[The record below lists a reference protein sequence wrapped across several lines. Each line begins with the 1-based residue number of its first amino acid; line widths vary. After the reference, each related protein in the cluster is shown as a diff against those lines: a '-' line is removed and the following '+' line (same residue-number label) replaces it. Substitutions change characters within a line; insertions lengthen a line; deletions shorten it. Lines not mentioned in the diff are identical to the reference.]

1 MSDARKIIEELRER
15 LRHHNWRYYV
25 KADPEITD
33 YEYDQL
39 FQQLKEL
46 EAAHPEHVTPDSPTQ
61 VVGGE
66 PLTGFEQAA
75 HATPMLSLDNSY
87 NYGDLREFD
96 GRVRRGLPG
105 GARVEYVAE
114 LKIDGVSV
122 SLLYRNGV
130 LERAATRGNGRV
142 GDDVTAAARTIRSLP
157 LRLMGDAPNVLE
169 ARGEVFLP
177 HAAFERLN
185 AERADADEPLFANP
199 RNAAAGSLKLLD
211 PSITAKRRLDLFVY
225 WLREEPESNTT
236 HLENLMRLENYGFRV
251 EPNRAVFDGM
261 EPLIEY
267 LEKWERERHTLPYET
282 DGVVVKV
289 NDPAHQAA
297 LGATTHHPRFAIAY
311 KFPPEQKETRV
322 LNIRVQV
329 GRTGKLTPVAE
340 LDPVFLSG
348 TTVSNATL
356 HNEDEIIRKDV
367 RIGDTVV
374 VQKAGEII
382 PQIIRVVAEK
392 RTGGETPFDF
402 PKTCPVCGA
411 PAARPEGEADVR
423 CTGYWCGAQVRERVK
438 HFASRQ
444 AMDIESL
451 GPALVNQL
459 LDSKVI
465 TDYAD
470 LYYLRMEDLL
480 PLERMAGKSAQ
491 NLLDALEK
499 SKSQSLDRLIFGL
512 GIRHVGQRAAQLLA
526 EQFLSLDALAAAT
539 EEELTQVS
547 EIGPA
552 VAKSVTS
559 FFSQEETKC
568 VIEKLSAAGLNM
580 KMDAP
585 AAAGSRT
592 LQGKTFVI
600 TGALSRPRD
609 DIKRIIESAGG
620 RVSSSVSKKTDYVVA
635 GQDAGSKYDKAVSL
649 GVPVIDESGL
659 DALLSGNTND
669 KPENGQLGL
678 FR

>member
-1 MSDARKIIEELRER
+1 MSDVQNKIEELRER
-15 LRHHNWRYYV
+15 LRCHNWRYYV

-39 FQQLKEL
+39 FQQLKQL
-46 EAAHPEHVTPDSPTQ
+46 EAANPEYVTPDSPTQ

-66 PLTGFEQAA
+66 PLTGFQQAA

-87 NYGDLREFD
+87 NYDDLREFD

-105 GARVEYVAE
+105 DARVEYVAE

-122 SLLYRNGV
+122 SLLYRKGV

-157 LRLMGDAPNVLE
+157 LKLMGDAPEVLE
-169 ARGEVFLP
+169 VRGEVFLP

-185 AERADADEPLFANP
+185 AERAEADEPLFANP
-199 RNAAAGSLKLLD
+199 RNATAGSLKLLD

-236 HLENLMRLENYGFRV
+236 HIDNLTRLENYGFRV
-251 EPNRAVFDGM
+251 EPNRALFDGID
-261 EPLIEY
+261 PLIEY
-267 LEKWERERHTLPYET
+267 LEKWERGRHTLPYET

-297 LGATTHHPRFAIAY
+297 LGATTHHPRYAIAY

-322 LNIRVQV
+322 LNIRIQV

-356 HNEDEIIRKDV
+356 HNADEIQRKDV
-367 RIGDTVV
+367 RIGDMVV

-382 PQIIRVVAEK
+382 PQIIRVAAEK
-392 RTGGETPFDF
+392 RTGAETPFEF

-411 PAARPEGEADVR
+411 PAERPEGEVDVR

-459 LDSKVI
+459 LDSNVI
-465 TDYAD
+465 ADYAD
-470 LYYLRMEDLL
+470 LYYLKMDDLL
-480 PLERMAGKSAQ
+480 PLERMADRSAR
-491 NLLDALEK
+491 NLIDALEK

-512 GIRHVGQRAAQLLA
+512 GIRHAGQRAAQLLA
-526 EQFLSLDALAAAT
+526 EHFGSLDALAAAA
-539 EEELTQVS
+539 EEELVQVS
-547 EIGPA
+547 EIGPT

-559 FFSQEETKC
+559 FFSQEETKR
-568 VIEKLSAAGLNM
+568 VIEKLRAAGMNM
-580 KMDAP
+580 KMDAGAKDGP
-585 AAAGSRT
+585 QT
-592 LQGKTFVI
+592 LEGKTFVI

-609 DIKRIIESAGG
+609 DIKRLIESAGG
-620 RVSSSVSKKTDYVVA
+620 RVSSSISKKTDYLVA
-635 GQDAGSKYDKAVSL
+635 GQDPGSKHDKAVSL
-649 GVPVIDESGL
+649 GVTVIDENAL
-659 DALLSGNTND
+659 MDLLSGNAADET
-669 KPENGQLGL
+669 KNGQLGL
-678 FR
+678 F